1 MLNPNSLYKYIMNVR
16 TFIALIAVLTI
27 QSCSNSMNEN
37 PLLTD
42 SPNSFGAPAFDKI
55 RNEHYKP
62 AFEQALSQAR
72 KEVEAITSSPE
83 PATFAN
89 SVEALEYSGRKLSN
103 IAAIFFAL
111 NESNTDSLMQQIA
124 LELSPMLTEYSNDII
139 LNEKLFG
146 RIKKVY
152 DQKDSLNLNPEQSR
166 LLELTYRN
174 FSRNGA
180 NLTQKEKEEFRRIN
194 NELSQ
199 LGLKFGQN
207 VLAATNKFF
216 LHITDSADLG
226 GLPGFVIETG
236 AMEAKERSLSGWVY
250 TLQAPSFG
258 PFMQYSSNRA
268 LREKMWRAYNSKCLN
283 DDFDNQQIIKEIVK
297 LRLKK
302 ANLLGYKTH
311 ADYVLSENMAKSS
324 GNVSGFL
331 SNLLEK
337 SLPYAKKDLEQ
348 IKEYAVKNGFIGELM
363 PWDFSYYSEK
373 YKNEKFS
380 LNDEM
385 LKPYFELK
393 GVERAIFDLAGKLYG
408 LKFKENPSI
417 PVFHPDVRVF
427 EVTEEDG
434 TFLSLLYVDYFPR
447 ASKRGGAWMTSFREQ
462 YIMDSVEY
470 RPFVTLTLNFT
481 KPTESTPSLLTFN
494 EVTTLLHEFGHALHG
509 MMAKGSYPS
518 LTGTNVVRDFVELPS
533 QIMENWAVEPEFLS
547 SFAKHYQT
555 GEVIPGEL
563 IEKIKNAR
571 NYLSGYMSVRQLSFG
586 INDLA
591 WHTISDT
598 SAVAGTDVVTF
609 ERKATE
615 KTQLMPVVDSV
626 CFSTAF
632 GHIFSGGYSAGY
644 YSYKWAEVLEADAFS
659 LFKEKGVFSREVATS
674 FRENILSKGNL
685 QDADILYRNFRGR
698 DPEPEALLVK
708 LGMK

>member
-1 MLNPNSLYKYIMNVR
+1 MSRNISLINKPMIVR
-16 TFIALIAVLTI
+16 IFVAVSALLAF
-27 QSCSNSMNEN
+27 QSCNNTMNEN
-37 PLLTD
+37 PLLTE
-42 SPNSFGAPAFDKI
+42 SSNPYTAPAFDRI

-62 AFEQALSQAR
+62 AFEQALSEAKAEIEEIISS
-72 KEVEAITSSPE
+72 KEAP
-83 PATFAN
+83 TFSN
-89 SVEALEYSGRKLSN
+89 TVEALEMSGRKLSN
-103 IAAIFFAL
+103 VAALFFAL

-124 LELSPMLTEYSNDII
+124 LEVSPLLTEYSNDII
-139 LNEKLFG
+139 LNEKLFE
-146 RIKKVY
+146 RIKAVY
-152 DQKDSLNLNPEQSR
+152 DSKDSAGLNPEQSR
-166 LLELTYRN
+166 LLELSYRN

-180 NLTQKEKEEFRRIN
+180 NLSPSDKEEFRRIN
-194 NELSQ
+194 SELSK

-216 LHITDSADLG
+216 LHITDSSDLG

-283 DDFDNQQIIKEIVK
+283 DEFDNQKIIKEIVK
-297 LRLKK
+297 LRLKR

-324 GNVSGFL
+324 ESVTAFL
-331 SNLLEK
+331 GNLLDK
-337 SLPYAKKDLEQ
+337 SLPYGKKDLEQ
-348 IKEYAVKNGFIGELM
+348 IRVYAARNGFTGELM

-373 YKNEKFS
+373 YKSEKFS

-385 LKPYFELK
+385 LKPYFELSN
-393 GVERAIFDLAGKLYG
+393 VEKAVFDLAGKLYG
-408 LKFKENPSI
+408 LKFTRNTSI
-417 PVFHPDVRVF
+417 PVFHPDVKVF
-427 EVTEEDG
+427 EVTEENG
-434 TFLSLLYVDYFPR
+434 TFISLLYVDYFPR
-447 ASKRGGAWMTSFREQ
+447 ASKSGGAWMTSFREQ

-509 MMAKGSYPS
+509 MLAQGSYPS
-518 LTGTNVVRDFVELPS
+518 LTGTSVVRDFVELPS

-547 SFAKHYQT
+547 SFARHYKT
-555 GEVIPGEL
+555 GEVIPQEL
-563 IEKIKNAR
+563 IDKIISAR
-571 NYLSGYMSVRQLSFG
+571 NYLSCYMSVRQLSLG
-586 INDLA
+586 INDMA

-598 SAVAGTDVVTF
+598 SVADMIKVDEF
-609 ERKATE
+609 ERKAIE
-615 KTQLMPVVDSV
+615 KTQLMPIIEGT
-626 CFSTAF
+626 CFSPSF
-632 GHIFSGGYSAGY
+632 GHIFAGGYSAGY

-659 LFKEKGVFSREVATS
+659 LFKEKGVFSREVAAS

-685 QDADILYRNFRGR
+685 RDADVLYRAFRGR
-698 DPEPEALLVK
+698 DPEPDALLVK